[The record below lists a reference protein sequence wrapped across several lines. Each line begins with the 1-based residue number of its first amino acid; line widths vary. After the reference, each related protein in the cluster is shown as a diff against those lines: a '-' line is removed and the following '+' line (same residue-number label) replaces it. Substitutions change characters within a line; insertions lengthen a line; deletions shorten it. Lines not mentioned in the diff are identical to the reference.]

1 MLTEVTCV
9 VVRCDPCGRS
19 AFDSGDGGDFDNEA
33 HFDTIEAALEAV
45 QEAEWI
51 VVGDRVTCSRC
62 AEQASCD
69 LTGHE
74 WSSWYDVGP
83 HDFRGGIYV
92 GKRRIC
98 WRCNRATEYD
108 PPIPQPERSV

>member
-33 HFDTIEAALEAV
+33 HFDTVEMALETV
-45 QEAEWI
+45 QESGWI

-62 AEQASCD
+62 ADKAECD
-69 LTGHE
+69 LTGHD
-74 WSSWYDVGP
+74 WSSWNEVGP
-83 HDFRGGIYV
+83 YPHKGGLYV
-92 GKRRIC
+92 GKRRVC
-98 WRCNRATEYD
+98 WRCQNASEYD
-108 PPIPQPERSV
+108 PPIPKAEAAL